1 MRANMVL
8 RIFKAV
14 RDAIRIDRAFSA
26 AAQNRNDEALRALGG
41 LGEDAKKLYDVKLL
55 KGALYSLLNMH
66 DQAVD
71 ELASAA
77 QQIKASRR
85 FSKAEANYLVAYAIQ
100 YWEHSAD
107 QIGLSKVSK
116 QIADVL
122 DVEGPIELSRIPA
135 HLRRKFR

>member
-85 FSKAEANYLVAYAIQ
+85 FSKAEANYLVRMRFSTGSTPPTR
-100 YWEHSAD
+100 SA
-107 QIGLSKVSK
+107 
-116 QIADVL
+116 
-122 DVEGPIELSRIPA
+122 
-135 HLRRKFR
+135 